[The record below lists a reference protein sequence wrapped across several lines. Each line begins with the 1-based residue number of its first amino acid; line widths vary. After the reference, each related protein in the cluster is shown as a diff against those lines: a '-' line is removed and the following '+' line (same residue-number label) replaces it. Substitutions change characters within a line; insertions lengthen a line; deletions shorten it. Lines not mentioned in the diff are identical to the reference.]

1 MARYV
6 LIGAIA
12 RPHGVKGDVQLVPF
26 HGDSPLWTVG
36 TELAVLPAG
45 AARRDADTVEAEHSD
60 TLRIKRLAAGP
71 KGRLIA
77 WMDGIANREQ
87 AEARKGSWLAIPA
100 DALEALGDGEFWYHE
115 VAGWSV
121 VSVDDVALGS
131 VVRIVDG
138 PTDLLEVRPPLG
150 GETYFIPLVAK
161 FVVDVDRE
169 RARVV
174 IDPIE
179 GLIP

>member
-26 HGDSPLWTVG
+26 HGDSPLWAVG

-45 AARRDADTVEAEHSD
+45 AAERTADTVEADHVD
-60 TLRIKRLAAGP
+60 MMRIKRLSAGP
-71 KGRLIA
+71 KGRFIA
-77 WMDGIANREQ
+77 WMDGIADRAG
-87 AEARKGSWLAIPA
+87 AEARKGAWLAI
-100 DALEALGDGEFWYHE
+100 ALDALGDLAEGEFWYHE

-121 VSVDDVALGS
+121 VSVDDEVLGS

-138 PTDLLEVRPPLG
+138 PTELLEVRPVLG
-150 GETYFIPLVAK
+150 GETYFIPMVAA
-161 FVVDVDRE
+161 FVVDMDRE
-169 RARVV
+169 RTRVV
-174 IDPIE
+174 IEPIE